1 MYTLAPVLAD
11 SALLG
16 GSEYR
21 KYTETCRSGINAQVP
36 NDQRARHGL
45 PLLEE
50 DEIKPWVKNR
60 LSKWEKRNE
69 PRGITKAAIQKVKRT
84 INKAKA
90 EERKTRSVR
99 SAG

>member
-1 MYTLAPVLAD
+1 M
-11 SALLG
+11 
-16 GSEYR
+16 
-21 KYTETCRSGINAQVP
+21 
-36 NDQRARHGL
+36 
-45 PLLEE
+45 
-50 DEIKPWVKNR
+50 KNR